1 METTKPMGTKKKTNS
16 GFACISL
23 DEKSESPGFFGKIYT
38 RIYHKKNLE
47 KKTERIYECLKIQ
60 ISDNS

>member
-23 DEKSESPGFFGKIYT
+23 DEKNESPGFFGRIYG

-47 KKTERIYECLKIQ
+47 KKQGGFINLED
-60 ISDNS
+60 SDVR